1 LIEKLNQLEI
11 KDKQNQ
17 ILSTKFNGKIVM
29 AQYPNLK
36 DKMLG
41 SIITNFKN
49 SIDNWEEKFIN
60 MEVEEIMDEFDNYM
74 CKIINLKN

>member
-1 LIEKLNQLEI
+1 
-11 KDKQNQ
+11 
-17 ILSTKFNGKIVM
+17 M

-60 MEVEEIMDEFDNYM
+60 MEVDEIMTEFDNYM
-74 CKIINLKN
+74 CKIVKL